1 MCFKNSDRNLRNLE
15 TNSVALRIPK
25 KADMKLLLVILVLI
39 GFVSSGDPCKE
50 GLDNSICTDGAKTG
64 RLVAR
69 FQDADAGGCSPYS
82 PFVMNK
88 KYRCNDVSIFTQK
101 VSFYNTAS
109 EARIIHFWLFL
120 GTKNQLPYLLELE
133 PGL

>member
-1 MCFKNSDRNLRNLE
+1 MCFINSDRNLRNLE

-82 PFVMNK
+82 PFIMKK
-88 KYRCNDVSIFTQK
+88 KYRCNDVSTYLHSKSLILQHCERSEHH
-101 VSFYNTAS
+101 SFSN
-109 EARIIHFWLFL
+109 FW
-120 GTKNQLPYLLELE
+120 
-133 PGL
+133 

>member
-1 MCFKNSDRNLRNLE
+1 MCFRNSDRNLRNLE

-50 GLDNSICTDGAKTG
+50 GLDDSICTDGAKTG

-69 FQDADAGGCSPYS
+69 LKRHYDELLTHSRHQSYDCIMVFTMIGLK
-82 PFVMNK
+82 F
-88 KYRCNDVSIFTQK
+88 SI
-101 VSFYNTAS
+101 S
-109 EARIIHFWLFL
+109 L
-120 GTKNQLPYLLELE
+120 
-133 PGL
+133 